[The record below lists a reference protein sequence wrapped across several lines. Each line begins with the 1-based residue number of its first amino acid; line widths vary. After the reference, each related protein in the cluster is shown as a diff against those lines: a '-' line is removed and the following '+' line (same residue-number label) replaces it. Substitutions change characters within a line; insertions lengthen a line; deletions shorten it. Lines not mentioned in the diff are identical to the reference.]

1 MSALQPLNGKVALVT
16 GGAGGIGVAPVAM
29 ATAREGIAR
38 DVHAAPRAGAPALVR
53 ASASSI
59 REEKARLETTEENLN
74 IRLASLGDARD
85 DAGPTLRAPA
95 PPPRAG

>member
-1 MSALQPLNGKVALVT
+1 MVVGAAVGVLASPSLATGW

-38 DVHAAPRAGAPALVR
+38 DVHAAPRVVAPPLER

-85 DAGPTLRAPA
+85 EDD
-95 PPPRAG
+95 